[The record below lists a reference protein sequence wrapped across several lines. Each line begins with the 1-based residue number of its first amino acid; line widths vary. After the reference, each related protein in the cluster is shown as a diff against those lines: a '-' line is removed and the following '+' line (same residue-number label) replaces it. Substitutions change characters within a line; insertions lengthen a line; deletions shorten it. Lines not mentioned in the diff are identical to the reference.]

1 MLRIGGPGASGGLV
15 ADVRGNTPAPGY
27 QVLVTQTS
35 PGDGLGSLGHRPS
48 DGLCDL
54 PGPFLEGQ
62 IRLVATSLRQRDP
75 TQGDTGDVEGVE
87 VGQPLVVARTPLRGS
102 VEAGVSEPRLDVFAD
117 VEVFPL
123 DSPQVTASPLDP
135 GGQSLGPRLISDV
148 GPVGENLKHAA
159 VVEAGRGATDDG
171 FHQAVAGESAFSVDQ
186 TLTVRAGRG
195 HDVWRIGDDEVESV
209 ISSRIVEGPFPNV
222 HVRMGETAREFGHL
236 KGSWI
241 DVSGNDMVGVARQV
255 QGLHAASTTHVQ
267 GAPDMGGNGHLGQGH
282 RCRRDAQHVVG
293 AGFGDDPVQSRGEV
307 GDSPAGGAVVGR
319 TVGTQV
325 DQGADH
331 RPVDAHDSCLGEGL
345 QWQWRELLG
354 GDLLLKQPEPD
365 GPSQRIG
372 ATHEGPGG
380 RGGAVSRQSELPGVP
395 DGGHNGVREEADINE
410 GVPQL
415 FDLVG
420 GEVSAHGGNLGAWPH
435 L

>member
-1 MLRIGGPGASGGLV
+1 
-15 ADVRGNTPAPGY
+15 
-27 QVLVTQTS
+27 
-35 PGDGLGSLGHRPS
+35 
-48 DGLCDL
+48 
-54 PGPFLEGQ
+54 
-62 IRLVATSLRQRDP
+62 
-75 TQGDTGDVEGVE
+75 
-87 VGQPLVVARTPLRGS
+87 
-102 VEAGVSEPRLDVFAD
+102 
-117 VEVFPL
+117 
-123 DSPQVTASPLDP
+123 
-135 GGQSLGPRLISDV
+135 
-148 GPVGENLKHAA
+148 
-159 VVEAGRGATDDG
+159 
-171 FHQAVAGESAFSVDQ
+171 
-186 TLTVRAGRG
+186 
-195 HDVWRIGDDEVESV
+195 
-209 ISSRIVEGPFPNV
+209 
-222 HVRMGETAREFGHL
+222 
-236 KGSWI
+236 
-241 DVSGNDMVGVARQV
+241 
-255 QGLHAASTTHVQ
+255 
-267 GAPDMGGNGHLGQGH
+267 MGGNGHLGQGH

-325 DQGADH
+325 DQGTDR

-420 GEVSAHGGNLGAWPH
+420 GEVSAHGGNLGAWPFH
-435 L
+435 LSRRYPTAGLCHDCWPAPKWCTSIIVTLRLGAPVSGRHGCPRIVAKPWRRPASHTRGSIKRC